1 MLSVLSRR
9 LTVAVAAAYTLLG
22 AALFIW
28 PAALAPV
35 FAWNVTPFMA
45 MTIGGWCLGN
55 AWLGWISARRWTWGL
70 VYTSVGYLWLFGW
83 VQAAVVIAFA
93 AKLRLGHPV
102 AWAYLATLALNVLC
116 GVVGVAEVVR
126 VRPVGPASG
135 APVRPFQRAIVW
147 AFVVF
152 VGFLALYGLIAP
164 VGAVGT
170 NGGIFPEVMSPFTL
184 RSFAAF
190 YLALALAAVPLVRE
204 RSLAVLLHHAFASY
218 GLIVAI
224 TAAALS
230 FLPLFDFAH
239 RPGGLAYL
247 GAYALVGLPLIPAF
261 FRWGTGAPPAS
272 AAA

>member
-1 MLSVLSRR
+1 LSRR
-9 LTVAVAAAYTLLG
+9 LTYGVATAYALLG
-22 AALFIW
+22 AVLFLW
-28 PAALAPV
+28 PTALAPV

-55 AWLGWISARRWTWGL
+55 AWLAWISARRWTWGL
-70 VYTSVGYLWLFGW
+70 VYSALGYLWLFGFL
-83 VQAAVVIAFA
+83 QAAVVIAFA

-102 AWAYLATLALNVLC
+102 AWAYLAALALNVLC
-116 GVVGVAEVVR
+116 GLVGVAEIVR
-126 VRPVGPASG
+126 ARPAAPASG
-135 APVRPFQRAIVW
+135 GPVRPLQRATVW

-152 VGFLALYGLIAP
+152 VGFLALYGLVAP

-190 YLALALAAVPLVRE
+190 YLALALAAGPLVRE

-224 TAAALS
+224 TAAALF

-239 RPGGLAYL
+239 RPGGLVYL
-247 GAYALVGLPLIPAF
+247 GAYFLVGVPLIPAF
-261 FRWGTGAPPAS
+261 FRLGTGAPAAS
-272 AAA
+272 DAA